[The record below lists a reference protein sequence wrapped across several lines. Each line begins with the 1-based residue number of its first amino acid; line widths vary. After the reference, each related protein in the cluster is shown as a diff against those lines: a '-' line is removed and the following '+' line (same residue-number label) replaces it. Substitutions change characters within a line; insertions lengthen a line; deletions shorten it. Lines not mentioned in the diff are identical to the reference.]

1 MTVVPGKRRGRGED
15 SIFWDNARN
24 RYAGAVSPAYSPS
37 GPHARK
43 KLTGPIKAEVREKL
57 KGLYHAAVQT
67 KLPGGMAA
75 RQMSSVVI
83 SGPDW
88 LLPGGQRRTSMRSS

>member
-1 MTVVPGKRRGRGED
+1 
-15 SIFWDNARN
+15 
-24 RYAGAVSPAYSPS
+24 VSLGYSPS

-43 KLTGPIKAEVREKL
+43 KLTGRIKAEVREKL
-57 KGLYHAAVQT
+57 KGLYHAAVQI

-83 SGPDW
+83 SGPGWPDW
-88 LLPGGQRRTSMRSS
+88 LLPGGQRRTGMRS